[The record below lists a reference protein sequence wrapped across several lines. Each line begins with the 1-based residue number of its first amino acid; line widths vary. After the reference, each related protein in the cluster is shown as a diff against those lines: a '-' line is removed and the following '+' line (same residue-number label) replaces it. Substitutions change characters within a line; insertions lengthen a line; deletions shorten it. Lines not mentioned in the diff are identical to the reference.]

1 MFVFRQFKK
10 IMPDRVVLVGT
21 DLPSCP
27 IDYSYDPRPPN
38 PLAPGVDKHMWE
50 LALLRPCKRPFS
62 CVGLPFCILSC
73 FHDCGPNFPAGS
85 NIFLPKI
92 PQKHSRWLI
101 ETPEMDYAWG
111 VIAKEEPYMIILVIY
126 HLVMFAGPFGFW
138 AWWLTS
144 QHAQTGLWD
153 LQNAA
158 VPATVVGVLVS
169 LFWSA
174 AQPLRVFDAR

>member
-1 MFVFRQFKK
+1 
-10 IMPDRVVLVGT
+10 
-21 DLPSCP
+21 
-27 IDYSYDPRPPN
+27 
-38 PLAPGVDKHMWE
+38 
-50 LALLRPCKRPFS
+50 
-62 CVGLPFCILSC
+62 
-73 FHDCGPNFPAGS
+73 
-85 NIFLPKI
+85 
-92 PQKHSRWLI
+92 
-101 ETPEMDYAWG
+101 MDYAWG

-144 QHAQTGLWD
+144 QHAQTGVWD